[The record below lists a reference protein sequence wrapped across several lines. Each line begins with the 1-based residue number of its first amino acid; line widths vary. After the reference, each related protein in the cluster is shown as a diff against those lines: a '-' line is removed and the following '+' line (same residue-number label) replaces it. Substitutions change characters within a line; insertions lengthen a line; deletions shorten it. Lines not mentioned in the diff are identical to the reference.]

1 MLSKIYVLCYNIAT
15 FGDNGGFFKY
25 VGGWLNMDK
34 KNKILVILDVIGL
47 ILSIVGVFFLTI
59 MFKIDN
65 SIFRYMFLLGD
76 LIIFVIFSSCLN
88 DLELDLR
95 KNVKKYSM
103 VNIDRNYMKK
113 LNSNKIKL
121 FFKF

>member
-1 MLSKIYVLCYNIAT
+1 
-15 FGDNGGFFKY
+15 
-25 VGGWLNMDK
+25 MDK
-34 KNKILVILDVIGL
+34 KSKILVILDVIGL

-88 DLELDLR
+88 DLELDLK

-113 LNSNKIKL
+113 LNSNKINL

>member
-1 MLSKIYVLCYNIAT
+1 MFI
-15 FGDNGGFFKY
+15 
-25 VGGWLNMDK
+25 
-34 KNKILVILDVIGL
+34 
-47 ILSIVGVFFLTI
+47 FLQ
-59 MFKIDN
+59 K
-65 SIFRYMFLLGD
+65 YMFLLGD

>member
-1 MLSKIYVLCYNIAT
+1 
-15 FGDNGGFFKY
+15 
-25 VGGWLNMDK
+25 MDK
-34 KNKILVILDVIGL
+34 KSKILVILDVIGL

>member
-1 MLSKIYVLCYNIAT
+1 
-15 FGDNGGFFKY
+15 
-25 VGGWLNMDK
+25 MDK
-34 KNKILVILDVIGL
+34 KSKILVVLDVIGL

-65 SIFRYMFLLGD
+65 SIFRYMFILGD
-76 LIIFVIFSSCLN
+76 LIIFVIFSSCIN
-88 DLELDLR
+88 DLELDLK

>member
-1 MLSKIYVLCYNIAT
+1 
-15 FGDNGGFFKY
+15 
-25 VGGWLNMDK
+25 MDK
-34 KNKILVILDVIGL
+34 KSKILVILDVIGL

-76 LIIFVIFSSCLN
+76 LIIFVIFSTCIN
-88 DLELDLR
+88 DLELDLK

>member
-1 MLSKIYVLCYNIAT
+1 
-15 FGDNGGFFKY
+15 
-25 VGGWLNMDK
+25 MDK
-34 KNKILVILDVIGL
+34 KSKILVVLDVIGL

-88 DLELDLR
+88 DLELDLK

>member
-1 MLSKIYVLCYNIAT
+1 
-15 FGDNGGFFKY
+15 
-25 VGGWLNMDK
+25 MDK
-34 KNKILVILDVIGL
+34 KSKILVVLDVIGL

-88 DLELDLR
+88 DLELDLK

-121 FFKF
+121 FFKI

>member
-1 MLSKIYVLCYNIAT
+1 
-15 FGDNGGFFKY
+15 
-25 VGGWLNMDK
+25 MDK
-34 KNKILVILDVIGL
+34 KSKILVILDVIGL

-88 DLELDLR
+88 DLELDLK

-121 FFKF
+121 FFKI

>member
-1 MLSKIYVLCYNIAT
+1 
-15 FGDNGGFFKY
+15 
-25 VGGWLNMDK
+25 MDK
-34 KNKILVILDVIGL
+34 KSKILVVLDVIGL

-59 MFKIDN
+59 MYKIDN

-88 DLELDLR
+88 DLELDLK

>member
-1 MLSKIYVLCYNIAT
+1 
-15 FGDNGGFFKY
+15 
-25 VGGWLNMDK
+25 MDK
-34 KNKILVILDVIGL
+34 KSKILVILDVIGL

-88 DLELDLR
+88 DLELDLK

-113 LNSNKIKL
+113 LTSNKIKL

>member
-1 MLSKIYVLCYNIAT
+1 
-15 FGDNGGFFKY
+15 
-25 VGGWLNMDK
+25 MDK
-34 KNKILVILDVIGL
+34 KSKILVVLDVIGL
-47 ILSIVGVFFLTI
+47 ILSIVGVFFLTNK
-59 MFKIDN
+59 FKIDN

-76 LIIFVIFSSCLN
+76 LIIFVIFSSCIN
-88 DLELDLR
+88 DLELDLK

>member
-1 MLSKIYVLCYNIAT
+1 
-15 FGDNGGFFKY
+15 
-25 VGGWLNMDK
+25 MDK
-34 KNKILVILDVIGL
+34 KSKILVILDVIGL

-59 MFKIDN
+59 MYKIDN

-88 DLELDLR
+88 DLELDLK

>member
-1 MLSKIYVLCYNIAT
+1 
-15 FGDNGGFFKY
+15 
-25 VGGWLNMDK
+25 MDK
-34 KNKILVILDVIGL
+34 KSKILVILDVIGL

-76 LIIFVIFSSCLN
+76 LIIFAIFSSCLN
-88 DLELDLR
+88 DLELDLK

-121 FFKF
+121 FFKI

>member
-1 MLSKIYVLCYNIAT
+1 
-15 FGDNGGFFKY
+15 
-25 VGGWLNMDK
+25 MDK
-34 KNKILVILDVIGL
+34 KSKILVILDVIGL

-76 LIIFVIFSSCLN
+76 LIIFVIFSSCIN
-88 DLELDLR
+88 DLELDLK

-121 FFKF
+121 FFKI

>member
-1 MLSKIYVLCYNIAT
+1 
-15 FGDNGGFFKY
+15 
-25 VGGWLNMDK
+25 MDK
-34 KNKILVILDVIGL
+34 KSKILVILDVIGL

-59 MFKIDN
+59 MYKIDN

>member
-1 MLSKIYVLCYNIAT
+1 
-15 FGDNGGFFKY
+15 
-25 VGGWLNMDK
+25 MDK
-34 KNKILVILDVIGL
+34 KSKILVVLDVIGL

-59 MFKIDN
+59 MYKIDN

>member
-1 MLSKIYVLCYNIAT
+1 
-15 FGDNGGFFKY
+15 
-25 VGGWLNMDK
+25 MDK
-34 KNKILVILDVIGL
+34 KSKILIILDVIGV

-88 DLELDLR
+88 DLELDLK

-121 FFKF
+121 FFKI

>member
-1 MLSKIYVLCYNIAT
+1 
-15 FGDNGGFFKY
+15 
-25 VGGWLNMDK
+25 MDK
-34 KNKILVILDVIGL
+34 KSKILVVLDVIGL

>member
-1 MLSKIYVLCYNIAT
+1 
-15 FGDNGGFFKY
+15 
-25 VGGWLNMDK
+25 MDK
-34 KNKILVILDVIGL
+34 KSKILVILDVIGL

-88 DLELDLR
+88 DLELDLK

>member
-1 MLSKIYVLCYNIAT
+1 
-15 FGDNGGFFKY
+15 
-25 VGGWLNMDK
+25 MDK
-34 KNKILVILDVIGL
+34 KSKILVILDVIGL

-59 MFKIDN
+59 MYKIDN

-88 DLELDLR
+88 DLELDLK

-121 FFKF
+121 FFKI

>member
-1 MLSKIYVLCYNIAT
+1 
-15 FGDNGGFFKY
+15 
-25 VGGWLNMDK
+25 MDK
-34 KNKILVILDVIGL
+34 KSKILVILDVIGL

-59 MFKIDN
+59 LFKIDN
-65 SIFRYMFLLGD
+65 CIFRYMFLLGD
-76 LIIFVIFSSCLN
+76 LIIFVIFSSCIN
-88 DLELDLR
+88 DLELDLK

>member
-1 MLSKIYVLCYNIAT
+1 
-15 FGDNGGFFKY
+15 
-25 VGGWLNMDK
+25 
-34 KNKILVILDVIGL
+34 
-47 ILSIVGVFFLTI
+47 
-59 MFKIDN
+59 
-65 SIFRYMFLLGD
+65 MFLLGD

-88 DLELDLR
+88 DLELDLK

>member
-1 MLSKIYVLCYNIAT
+1 
-15 FGDNGGFFKY
+15 
-25 VGGWLNMDK
+25 MDK
-34 KNKILVILDVIGL
+34 KSKILVILDVIGL

-76 LIIFVIFSSCLN
+76 LIIFVIFSSCIN
-88 DLELDLR
+88 DLELDLK

>member
-1 MLSKIYVLCYNIAT
+1 
-15 FGDNGGFFKY
+15 
-25 VGGWLNMDK
+25 MDK
-34 KNKILVILDVIGL
+34 KSKILVILDVIGL

-76 LIIFVIFSSCLN
+76 LIIFAIFSSCLN
-88 DLELDLR
+88 DLELDLK

>member
-1 MLSKIYVLCYNIAT
+1 
-15 FGDNGGFFKY
+15 
-25 VGGWLNMDK
+25 MDK
-34 KNKILVILDVIGL
+34 KSKILVVLDVIGL

-59 MFKIDN
+59 MYKIDN

-76 LIIFVIFSSCLN
+76 LIIFVIFSSCIN
-88 DLELDLR
+88 DLELDL
-95 KNVKKYSM
+95 KNNVKKYSM

>member
-1 MLSKIYVLCYNIAT
+1 
-15 FGDNGGFFKY
+15 
-25 VGGWLNMDK
+25 MDK
-34 KNKILVILDVIGL
+34 KSKILVILDVIGL

-59 MFKIDN
+59 MYKIDN

-76 LIIFVIFSSCLN
+76 LIIFVIFSSCIN
-88 DLELDLR
+88 DLELDLK

>member
-1 MLSKIYVLCYNIAT
+1 
-15 FGDNGGFFKY
+15 
-25 VGGWLNMDK
+25 MDK
-34 KNKILVILDVIGL
+34 KSKILVILDVIGL

-88 DLELDLR
+88 DLELDLK
-95 KNVKKYSM
+95 KNVK
-103 VNIDRNYMKK
+103 
-113 LNSNKIKL
+113 
-121 FFKF
+121 

>member
-1 MLSKIYVLCYNIAT
+1 
-15 FGDNGGFFKY
+15 
-25 VGGWLNMDK
+25 MDK
-34 KNKILVILDVIGL
+34 KSKILVILDVIGL

-88 DLELDLR
+88 DLEFDLR

-103 VNIDRNYMKK
+103 VNIDRN
-113 LNSNKIKL
+113 
-121 FFKF
+121 

>member
-1 MLSKIYVLCYNIAT
+1 
-15 FGDNGGFFKY
+15 
-25 VGGWLNMDK
+25 MDK
-34 KNKILVILDVIGL
+34 KSKILVVLDVIGL

-76 LIIFVIFSSCLN
+76 LIIFVIFSSCIN
-88 DLELDLR
+88 DLELDLK

>member
-1 MLSKIYVLCYNIAT
+1 
-15 FGDNGGFFKY
+15 
-25 VGGWLNMDK
+25 MDK
-34 KNKILVILDVIGL
+34 KNKILVFLDVIGL

>member
-1 MLSKIYVLCYNIAT
+1 
-15 FGDNGGFFKY
+15 
-25 VGGWLNMDK
+25 MDK
-34 KNKILVILDVIGL
+34 KSKILVVLDVIGL

-65 SIFRYMFLLGD
+65 SIFRYMFFLGD
-76 LIIFVIFSSCLN
+76 LILFVIFSSCLN
-88 DLELDLR
+88 DLELDLK

>member
-1 MLSKIYVLCYNIAT
+1 
-15 FGDNGGFFKY
+15 
-25 VGGWLNMDK
+25 MDK
-34 KNKILVILDVIGL
+34 KSKILVILDVSGL

-76 LIIFVIFSSCLN
+76 LIIFVIFSSCIN
-88 DLELDLR
+88 DLELDLK

>member
-1 MLSKIYVLCYNIAT
+1 
-15 FGDNGGFFKY
+15 
-25 VGGWLNMDK
+25 MDK
-34 KNKILVILDVIGL
+34 KKKILVGLDILGL
-47 ILSIVGVFFLTI
+47 ILSVVGVFVLTI

-88 DLELDLR
+88 DLELDLK